1 MGKKNKKSEAAE
13 EEVVVEEA
21 AVEEVAEEAPVEEA
35 APEAPAEEAPAEE
48 APAAEAPAAEEAPS
62 APETVEASD
71 GQIGTVAKPVNFRT
85 GAKFTNAVIAEL
97 KAGTKIVI
105 SETVQG
111 DKGAWY
117 KCEFDGRVGFVK
129 ATGIIVG

>member
-35 APEAPAEEAPAEE
+35 APEAPAEEAPAE
-48 APAAEAPAAEEAPS
+48 EAPAAEEAPS